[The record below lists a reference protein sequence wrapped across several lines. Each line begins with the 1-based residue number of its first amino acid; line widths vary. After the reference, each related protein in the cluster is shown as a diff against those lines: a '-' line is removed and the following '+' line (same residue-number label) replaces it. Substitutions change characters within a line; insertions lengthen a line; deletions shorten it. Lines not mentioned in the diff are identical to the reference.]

1 MSKGPEQ
8 QEVEIEP
15 LAALDEAAIDTS
27 DAPEATDWSK
37 ARRGRFYRPTKQ
49 SVTIRLDSDVVA
61 WFKAQAREGGYQTS
75 INQALREYM
84 DEHRTE
90 EPGDRSP

>member
-1 MSKGPEQ
+1 MSKNSKK
-8 QEVEIEP
+8 QEVEIEA

-27 DAPEATDWSK
+27 DAPEVTDCSK
-37 ARRGRFYRPTKQ
+37 ARRGRFYRPSKQ
-49 SVTIRLDSDVVA
+49 PVTVRLDSDVVA

-84 DEHRTE
+84 DEHRT
-90 EPGDRSP
+90 